1 MQNTPIN
8 YIEFKTHDLE
18 QTKAFY
24 STLFGWNSPI
34 TAPHTQRLPKVESKE
49 VLNFPKTQSQMEY

>member
-8 YIEFKTHDLE
+8 YIEFKTHDLNKLKPF
-18 QTKAFY
+18 TRHY
-24 STLFGWNSPI
+24 LDGNSPI
-34 TAPHTQRLPKVESKE
+34 TAPHTQRLTKVESKE